1 MKSGIRGSFLPGFP
15 YHNNPMTTNTII
27 GISAIA
33 LAISMLSG
41 LVYWSRRAINRI
53 DERGPDSARRILH
66 KMSEDRHDD

>member
-1 MKSGIRGSFLPGFP
+1 
-15 YHNNPMTTNTII
+15 MTTNTII